1 MQGWRVLKSEQGVAL
16 ILITAVFSSLF
27 ILIGVSLNR
36 GSSEYFLT
44 TRSYLNDV
52 AFNLAEAGVEKAL
65 YELSKS
71 ESNYQGETET
81 LLGNGTFSVS
91 LKPLDSAGQ
100 VEILSTGTV
109 EGARFL
115 KVEKKIRVV
124 VQIEDTD
131 STRKVTIRA
140 RYLVS

>member
-1 MQGWRVLKSEQGVAL
+1 MQGWRVLKSERGVAL

-65 YELSKS
+65 HELSKS

-81 LLGNGTFSVS
+81 LLGNGTFSVI

-109 EGARFL
+109 QGARFL

-124 VQIEDTD
+124 VQIEDKD
-131 STRKVTIRA
+131 STRKVMIRA

>member
-1 MQGWRVLKSEQGVAL
+1 MQRWRVLRNEQGVAL

-27 ILIGVSLNR
+27 ILIGASLNR

-44 TRSYLNDV
+44 TRSYLNEV

-65 YELSKS
+65 YELSKP

-81 LLGNGTFSVS
+81 LLENGTFSVMV
-91 LKPLDSAGQ
+91 KPLDSTGQ

-109 EGARFL
+109 QDARFP
-115 KVEKKIRVV
+115 KVEKKLRAI
-124 VQIEDTD
+124 VQIEDRD
-131 STRKVTIRA
+131 STRKVTVRA